1 MKINKIKINSYGKI
15 KDQEIEFDK
24 NINIVYG
31 KNESGKSTILKFITN
46 ILYGISK
53 NKNGREYSDFDKYK
67 PWDSEDFSGKIEYE
81 LDNKEKFEV
90 FRDFRKKNPQVF
102 NEQKEDISKEFNID
116 KSKGNEFF
124 YEQTKVD
131 EKLFLS
137 TIVVNQE
144 EVKLEK
150 NEQNILIQKIAN
162 LVGTGDDNVSYK
174 RAMDRINR
182 RQLGEIGTQK
192 SREKP
197 LNILMRENEELEE
210 ERNKL
215 EKYKDSKYEIEE
227 NKNILLE
234 KYSNLEIELNYLNK
248 IKKIY
253 EDEKIENEKIKIK
266 EKIKKEND
274 EKINLNKNEILKIEN
289 ENKKILEKNKNKL
302 NKIEENKNKIKNKL
316 IIFFIILILINIT
329 QFIFIK
335 NNIIKYIFLLTLPTY
350 LIFSIIYLKNKKN
363 KIKIFEKENKNEE
376 EKINKEKNNYLNENK
391 IIEKNNKE
399 LENEI
404 NELKNNLNLKINSEI
419 EKIKNNYLEKI
430 ENKKIIKENNFDI
443 NSKIKKI
450 KNNYLEKIE
459 NEKIIEKNDLENIK
473 EEIEKIQ
480 KELNNTKIRLHELDL
495 DRENVEP
502 QIDNLLKLEEK
513 IVNNNEKI
521 VNLKKLDKS
530 MNLAKN
536 ILEKAYEKMKNTVTP
551 KFTKNLSENID
562 EITKGKYKNVMVKD
576 DNGLIVEL
584 DNGNY
589 VEAKRLS
596 VGTIDQLYLSLRL
609 SMTEDLSKEKMPIIL
624 DEAFAYYDTQRLEN
638 ILKYL
643 SEKYNNRQIILLTC
657 TEREK
662 EILDKLKIKYNL
674 INL

>member
-329 QFIFIK
+329 QFILIK

-419 EKIKNNYLEKI
+419 EKIKNNYLGKI

-443 NSKIKKI
+443 NSKIEKI
-450 KNNYLEKIE
+450 KNNYLENIE

-609 SMTEDLSKEKMPIIL
+609 SMTEELSKEKMPIIL